1 MTDNPDNLSAKL
13 KKHARIVKSPE
24 IIVKTNLNNKH
35 GLIDLPEFFFLEGQF
50 LANGL
55 RSGVGRSG
63 NKNRP
68 RTKNNQGANLNPD
81 GIVQM
86 FLQGNESIPIR
97 PKVVFISSQRKLA
110 DGFAFITYIPKALPL
125 G

>member
-1 MTDNPDNLSAKL
+1 M
-13 KKHARIVKSPE
+13 KKDTRIIKSPE

-50 LANGL
+50 LANGF

-68 RTKNNQGANLNPD
+68 RKKKSGY
-81 GIVQM
+81 
-86 FLQGNESIPIR
+86 ES
-97 PKVVFISSQRKLA
+97 
-110 DGFAFITYIPKALPL
+110 
-125 G
+125 